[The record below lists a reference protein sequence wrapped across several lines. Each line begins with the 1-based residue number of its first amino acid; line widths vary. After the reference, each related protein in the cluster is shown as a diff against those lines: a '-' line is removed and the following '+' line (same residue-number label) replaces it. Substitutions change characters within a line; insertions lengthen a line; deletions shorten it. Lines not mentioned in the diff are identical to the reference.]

1 MMRKLIN
8 GLEYGYGGIKL
19 FPTQMVRDATT
30 WGLDFTTGLSSR
42 FKAIPENSCYT
53 RFNTDAYSTWRSAF
67 RECVKLSLS
76 DDVDSKERL
85 DAWMNPNPDADF
97 KEEAE
102 RGANEAI
109 AFAKTNKDNTEVLL
123 NINDFEWLKTQY
135 EQNNT

>member
-1 MMRKLIN
+1 
-8 GLEYGYGGIKL
+8 
-19 FPTQMVRDATT
+19 
-30 WGLDFTTGLSSR
+30 
-42 FKAIPENSCYT
+42 
-53 RFNTDAYSTWRSAF
+53 
-67 RECVKLSLS
+67 
-76 DDVDSKERL
+76 
-85 DAWMNPNPDADF
+85 MNPNPDADF